1 MNTLVPVL
9 VLCIAYSSLR
19 QRTALYLSKMRE
31 AISQLELKNVLKM
44 IPQAIFL
51 IDDATEEVLHE
62 SDAMMALFGQTV
74 ENILSERIFEAKRV
88 TKGNSF
94 IEQDEQDAE
103 ASIPDKK
110 EEINAIVVEPEET
123 ARTVNTDGPAKIL
136 LKTDSAPAANNID
149 RFNNAAYINNDERY
163 EGGSNTENT
172 EINNRRE
179 RRSLEEDK

>member
-1 MNTLVPVL
+1 M
-9 VLCIAYSSLR
+9 
-19 QRTALYLSKMRE
+19 
-31 AISQLELKNVLKM
+31 
-44 IPQAIFL
+44 

-123 ARTVNTDGPAKIL
+123 ARTVNSDGPAKNL
-136 LKTDSAPAANNID
+136 LKTDSAAANNDKRIV
-149 RFNNAAYINNDERY
+149 NSDERY

-172 EINNRRE
+172 EINNRRD
-179 RRSLEEDK
+179 RRSVEEDKQKLRFKVSLETLIKLPTQTLRVKMCDVNRYFQIEAKSCRFK